1 MDGVGDGVR
10 ALGVAEPPPRLSA
23 CRLGGSASVDFSGGA
38 LGIDGDSG
46 IPSYD

>member
-1 MDGVGDGVR
+1 MGDGVS
-10 ALGVAEPPPRLSA
+10 AFGVAEPLPRFSA
-23 CRLGGSASVDFSGGA
+23 WRLGGSASVDFSGA